1 MQLAEMLPASGLD
14 RNEAS
19 LVCFQQDGRP
29 MAGGLAED
37 ADAVDGHAGEGAGD
51 LRGGRGGEEQFV
63 IFAAVEGEVE
73 GG

>member
-1 MQLAEMLPASGLD
+1 
-14 RNEAS
+14 
-19 LVCFQQDGRP
+19 
-29 MAGGLAED
+29 MAGGLAQGS
-37 ADAVDGHAGEGAGD
+37 DAVDGHAGEGARD